1 MTNATLTEQYMMSI
15 LQQESEGAEFP
26 INFDDIWESSGYTHK
41 HHAVRFLTERCDAV
55 EGEDYL
61 VLPERVQTL
70 NGGRSSHL
78 IRLSSDGYEF
88 FLSRSNTPQGK
99 ANLKC
104 LIQIKKTYFKQLER
118 QLNASLNGTNEVE
131 DLKTENKLLEAQLGN
146 AQRWAINATEMY
158 ESNLERLTELEEEL
172 DQTNGYSNNLL
183 EDLEKLTNENNE
195 LEREKKRIA
204 YDEHQKLD
212 MEIRQMLHLYK
223 DVIAENE
230 NLKGENYKVH
240 KDLNDRRKGFLK
252 KVENENFKLRD
263 LVKQLKEIQK
273 ECFLATNYAQAII
286 HDVQDFVNNDCSTD
300 WYELVLQLLK
310 KIKPQL
316 LKAYDLNDKLNNL
329 LGVDIDWGKIVDESS
344 DSDKSLF
351 SSDDE

>member
-1 MTNATLTEQYMMSI
+1 MTNANLTEHYVLSI
-15 LQQESEGAEFP
+15 LHQESEGADFP
-26 INFDDIWESSGYTHK
+26 INFDEIWESSGYTHK

-61 VLPERVQTL
+61 VLPERVQTP

-104 LIQIKKTYFKQLER
+104 LIQIKKAYVKQLEL
-118 QLNASLNGTNEVE
+118 QLKASLNETNKE
-131 DLKTENKLLEAQLGN
+131 DDLRAELNSVVKQLGD
-146 AQRWAINATEMY
+146 AQKWAIEGEVTKEI
-158 ESNLERLTELEEEL
+158 LEEEL
-172 DQTNGYSNNLL
+172 EQANGYNNNLL
-183 EDLEKLTNENNE
+183 EDLEKLTEENQELIANNKE
-195 LEREKKRIA
+195 LEREKKRAA

-230 NLKGENYKVH
+230 KLKGENYKVQ

-252 KVENENFKLRD
+252 SVENENFRLND
-263 LVKQLKEIQK
+263 LVKQLKELQK

-316 LKAYDLNDKLNNL
+316 KKAYDLNEIQNKVLS
-329 LGVDIDWGKIVDESS
+329 VDIDWGLIIDNSG

-351 SSDDE
+351 SADDE